1 MCVCEMVQDGFVI
14 VSKSGFVWCFE
25 KRVCAPAEG
34 VLVMLVLKRRKGQ
47 EIVIEGPSVGFAGGA
62 IRIRI
67 VQTSDGSC
75 SLAFDAPET
84 HRIRRAE
91 LPAVSQSQ
99 LAQQSSYVPGVS
111 RGVPELLQVQG

>member
-1 MCVCEMVQDGFVI
+1 
-14 VSKSGFVWCFE
+14 
-25 KRVCAPAEG
+25 
-34 VLVMLVLKRRKGQ
+34 MLVLKRRKGQ
-47 EIVIEGPSVGFAGGA
+47 EVVIEGPSAGFTGGA

-91 LPAVSQSQ
+91 LPAVPQPQ
-99 LAQQSSYVPGVS
+99 PAQQSSYVPGVS
-111 RGVPELLQVQG
+111 PGLSRCVSELLQVQG